1 MNDWQEAGERHAIRN
16 RLRQGKFPAMRDSVR
31 WSKACRLAE
40 VAEAF
45 DKKAGIRNSTIR
57 AIQEATAPTGDFSEW
72 LERQAA

>member
-1 MNDWQEAGERHAIRN
+1 
-16 RLRQGKFPAMRDSVR
+16 MRDSVR

-57 AIQEATAPTGDFSEW
+57 AIQEATAPTGDFSEG